1 MVGVV
6 YSAPASTAAS
16 VDDHLPP
23 PGKKRGLRTP
33 ARAASSKEDGA
44 TDEQTAE
51 VMATLWERY
60 KGTMTARMSV
70 IEGAT
75 RRLLDGELSDKERTN
90 AHAEAH
96 KLAGSI
102 GTFGYLEAS
111 RLAREIEELLER
123 QGPLGEAEAAQ
134 LSALAARLRAE
145 VDQAAA
151 HSPRDVP

>member
-1 MVGVV
+1 MPGPHP
-6 YSAPASTAAS
+6 PAK
-16 VDDHLPP
+16 H
-23 PGKKRGLRTP
+23 GLRTP
-33 ARAASSKEDGA
+33 ARASSSKGGGGA

-60 KGTMTARMSV
+60 KGAMTARMSV

-75 RRLLDGELSDKERTN
+75 RRLLDGELSDSERKK

-111 RLAREIEELLER
+111 RLAREIEELLDR
-123 QGPLGEAEAAQ
+123 QGPLGDGEAAQ
-134 LSALAARLRAE
+134 LSVLAARLRAE

-151 HSPRDVP
+151 HSPREVL